1 VVAPASIDGG
11 ARPVRRYN
19 AINPKP
25 ANEAAMMSRPTLP
38 MLFALLVLPA
48 LLVAGCA
55 GSKAEKTLDLTL
67 SEYEKTIRWSQ
78 WDQAIEFLSPDYQ
91 EENPV
96 TRLDIDRLRL
106 FRVTR
111 YEIRSALP
119 LDEGLSFRQTVEIGL
134 FHKSR
139 AVERS
144 IIDTQEWRYDEE
156 SQSWF
161 LHSGLP
167 DVTRAR

>member
-1 VVAPASIDGG
+1 MKATCKLSLRLLLIL
-11 ARPVRRYN
+11 
-19 AINPKP
+19 
-25 ANEAAMMSRPTLP
+25 LP
-38 MLFALLVLPA
+38 LVL
-48 LLVAGCA
+48 LAGCA
-55 GSKAEKTLDLTL
+55 SRQQDKTLDLTL
-67 SEYEKTIRWSQ
+67 TQYEKTVRWSQ
-78 WDQAIEFLSPDYQ
+78 WDAAFEFLAPDYL
-91 EENPV
+91 ETNAV

-111 YEIRSALP
+111 YEIRSAVP
-119 LDEGLSFRQTVEIGL
+119 FDEGLGFRQTVEIGM

-144 IIDTQEWRYDEE
+144 VIDIQEWRYDPERE
-156 SQSWF
+156 TWM